1 MSYLII
7 SGRYAGLI
15 AKSNN
20 RTLTAGGV
28 AGVGPGLVITQGA
41 AATDMIH
48 LIPTGRSFYVT
59 KIMWY
64 QATGGN
70 ITLVF
75 GTLSNAAVPAMVQMF
90 PTQLAINGIPGGML
104 EDELVG
110 VEFMLNS
117 QATPNGWDGSF
128 YVTSSVAAVRINC
141 EVAEKT

>member
-1 MSYLII
+1 MSHLII

-20 RTLTAGGV
+20 RTLVAGV
-28 AGVGPGLVITQGA
+28 VGVGPGLVTTLGP
-41 AATDMIH
+41 ATTDLIH
-48 LIPTGRSFYVT
+48 QLPLGRSFYIT

-64 QATGGN
+64 HTLGVN
-70 ITLVF
+70 VTLVF

-90 PTQLAINGIPGGML
+90 PTQQAISGIPGGML
-104 EDELVG
+104 EEELVD

-117 QATPNGWDGSF
+117 QATPLGWDGSL
-128 YVTSSVAAVRINC
+128 YVTSSVAGVQISA

>member
-1 MSYLII
+1 MSYLITT
-7 SGRYAGLI
+7 GRYAGLI

-20 RTLTAGGV
+20 RTMTVGGV
-28 AGVGPGLVITQGA
+28 AGVGPGIVNTQGP

-48 LIPTGRSFYVT
+48 QIPVGRSFYVT

-64 QATGGN
+64 HVLGVN
-70 ITLVF
+70 VTLVF

-90 PTQLAINGIPGGML
+90 PTQLAINGIPGELL
-104 EDELVG
+104 EEELVG

-117 QATPNGWDGSF
+117 QATPLGWDGSL
-128 YVTSSVAAVRINC
+128 YVTSSVAGVQITA

>member
-1 MSYLII
+1 MSYLIT

-20 RTLTAGGV
+20 RTRTAGAV
-28 AGVGPGLVITQGA
+28 VGVGPGLVITGGA
-41 AATDMIH
+41 ATIDQIH
-48 LIPTGRSFYVT
+48 QIPVGRSFYVT

-64 QATGGN
+64 QATGAN

-75 GTLSNAAVPAMVQMF
+75 GTLGGALGAVLQAMF
-90 PTQLAINGIPGGML
+90 PTQLAINGIPGEML
-104 EDELVG
+104 EEELVG

-117 QATPNGWDGSF
+117 QAAPAGWDGSL
-128 YVTSSVAAVRINC
+128 YVTSSVAAVQISC